1 MQAHA
6 AEHFRR
12 RKYPPVSET
21 THDGTVAMTKPVS
34 PDEGLTP
41 ARLAAKY
48 GLTVSGARPSLVEY
62 VRQLWGR
69 RHFILAFS
77 QAKLTAQYSQ
87 AKLGQLWQV
96 ATPLL
101 NAFVYF
107 AIFGLILNAG
117 KGMPKDVYIPF
128 LVTGVFVFTFTQS
141 SAMAGVRAISGN
153 LGLVRALHFPRAS
166 LPISFALQ
174 QLQQLLASMIVLFA
188 VVIGFG
194 SYPSLS
200 WLLVLPALVLQF
212 LFNMGLALIVARMG
226 AKTPDLAQL
235 MPFIMRTWMYASG
248 VMFSI
253 PIMLEDKPAWLADV
267 LQWNPA
273 AVYMDLIRFALI
285 DGYGSENLPPH
296 VWAVALGWAVVLAVG
311 GFVYFWKAEERYG
324 RG

>member
-1 MQAHA
+1 MQARA

>member
-1 MQAHA
+1 MTA
-6 AEHFRR
+6 A
-12 RKYPPVSET
+12 PSL
-21 THDGTVAMTKPVS
+21 
-34 PDEGLTP
+34 DEGLT
-41 ARLAAKY
+41 AEQLAAKY

-101 NAFVYF
+101 NAAVYYF
-107 AIFGLILNAG
+107 IFGLILKASR
-117 KGMPKDVYIPF
+117 GMSHDVYIPF

-141 SAMAGVRAISGN
+141 SIMSGVRAISGN

-166 LPISFALQ
+166 LPVSFALQ
-174 QLQQLLASMIVLFA
+174 QLQQLLFSMIVLFLVA
-188 VVIGFG
+188 VGFG
-194 SYPSLS
+194 SYPALS
-200 WLLVLPALVLQF
+200 WLLIVPALALQF
-212 LFNMGLALIVARMG
+212 LFNTGLALVVARMG

-235 MPFIMRTWMYASG
+235 MPFVLRTWMYTSG

-253 PIMLEDKPAWLADV
+253 NKMLEGRPEWIVRV
-267 LQWNPA
+267 LQVNPA
-273 AVYMDLIRFALI
+273 AVYMDLMRFALI
-285 DGYGSENLPPH
+285 DGYGSSNLPPH
-296 VWAVALGWAVVLAVG
+296 VWAIALFWAVVAFAG

>member
-1 MQAHA
+1 MQARA

-21 THDGTVAMTKPVS
+21 THDGTVAIAKPVS

-48 GLTVSGARPSLVEY
+48 GPPVSGARPSLVEY

-128 LVTGVFVFTFTQS
+128 LVTGVFVFTFTPVLRDGGRARHLRQPR
-141 SAMAGVRAISGN
+141 AGAGAA
-153 LGLVRALHFPRAS
+153 LPAGLAADLVRA
-166 LPISFALQ
+166 
-174 QLQQLLASMIVLFA
+174 
-188 VVIGFG
+188 
-194 SYPSLS
+194 
-200 WLLVLPALVLQF
+200 
-212 LFNMGLALIVARMG
+212 
-226 AKTPDLAQL
+226 
-235 MPFIMRTWMYASG
+235 
-248 VMFSI
+248 
-253 PIMLEDKPAWLADV
+253 
-267 LQWNPA
+267 PA
-273 AVYMDLIRFALI
+273 APSSCWPR
-285 DGYGSENLPPH
+285 
-296 VWAVALGWAVVLAVG
+296 
-311 GFVYFWKAEERYG
+311 
-324 RG
+324 